1 MIKSCLIFHQAGY
14 QRNPRCYERAVEV
27 TLTVKA
33 TIAAMVEASF
43 MDLVMKAN
51 KKPALAEK
59 LTTMFIASLNEKLP
73 AFYSP

>member
-1 MIKSCLIFHQAGY
+1 M
-14 QRNPRCYERAVEV
+14 